1 MMTSMIE
8 RAELFG
14 QMDDGDPVYRVT
26 ITSGGLTLGVITY
39 GAVIQ
44 DLRLEGYAP
53 SLVLGFDNFP
63 DYRQHSRHFGA
74 SPGRV
79 ANRIGGGRFTL
90 DGKDYQLE
98 CNEGGVTHLHGGSKG
113 FGKRNWRLV
122 AVEDD
127 SVTLAIRSEDGH
139 AGYPGNCDVTVTYAL
154 PGNGV
159 LSVIYRAV
167 TDQPTPAN
175 ICQHSYFTLDEQPD
189 VLETRI
195 AIAADHYLPVDEKT
209 VPTGEVKSVAG
220 SVFDLRA
227 ETAIGHHISPDFAGY
242 DHNLCLSPE
251 RVEKRLVARAASPH
265 SGVTMAV
272 ATTEP
277 GVQFYTAHKLSVP
290 VPGHDG
296 RQYGPFA
303 GFCLETQIWPDAIN
317 KANFPH
323 AVLRP
328 GEELVQETDYIFRK
342 D

>member
-1 MMTSMIE
+1 MTAIDD

-14 QMDDGDPVYRVT
+14 KMEDGDPVYRVT
-26 ITSGGLTLGVITY
+26 IAGGGLTLSVITY

-44 DLRLEGYAP
+44 DLRLEGHAP
-53 SLVLGFDNFP
+53 SLVLGLDNFP

-90 DGKDYQLE
+90 DGVDYQLE

-122 AVEDD
+122 AVARD

-139 AGYPGNCDVTVTYAL
+139 AGYPGNCDVTATYTL
-154 PGNGV
+154 PGDGV
-159 LSVIYRAV
+159 LSIVYRAV
-167 TDQPTPAN
+167 SDHATPAN
-175 ICQHSYFTLDEQPD
+175 ICQHSYFTLDGEAN
-189 VLETRI
+189 VLDTQL
-195 AIAADHYLPVDEKT
+195 AIAAGHYLPVDEKS
-209 VPTGEVKSVAG
+209 VPTGETRAVDG
-220 SVFDLRA
+220 TVFDLRNA
-227 ETAIGHHISPDFAGY
+227 VRLGDRIGADFPGY
-242 DHNLCLSPE
+242 DHNLCLSPQ
-251 RVEKRLVARAASPH
+251 RVAKRSVARAVSPH
-265 SGVTMAV
+265 SGVSLEV

-296 RQYGPFA
+296 RAYGAFA

-317 KANFPH
+317 KPGFPQ

-328 GEELVQETDYIFRK
+328 GEELVQETDYIFRR
-342 D
+342 